1 MKIILFIGYLFLF
14 RSNGIVAQTNQY
26 TFQIAYLMA
35 DNSTIPASLFEL
47 TFNGHAVKANSSG
60 IVFFTRE
67 NASKD
72 ILISLRD
79 SNYVVISPKSI
90 GFPEDP
96 RFITTIVLHKKTE
109 TEKAYK
115 TLVKMLDKKNIYIGD
130 AISKNTKA
138 SQKMQEAIDSVLK
151 VVTQKYKISNND
163 LRRASEIL
171 AGRDKYFNLISAS
184 LEGYLNEAKDIRD
197 IFKNMLSFSLENPK
211 SFFLFDS
218 AIKVYNNS
226 YNDLNTYNN
235 EYEKAVETYWESAEL
250 ASGFHN
256 VFDYAINDI
265 HRTNILAL
273 NTLFIQKA
281 NMYIHEK
288 NKKKR
293 KELKE
298 QITLTLNSVLPI
310 LDNNL
315 VVLENKTK
323 YIIGK
328 LEEER
333 EILNN

>member
-1 MKIILFIGYLFLF
+1 MKIMLFIGYLFLF
-14 RSNGIVAQTNQY
+14 NSAQINGQTNLY
-26 TFQIAYLMA
+26 TFQISYLMA

-47 TFNGHAVKANSSG
+47 AFNGHEVKANSSG

-67 NASKD
+67 NGTNTV
-72 ILISLRD
+72 LISLRD
-79 SNYVVISPKSI
+79 SNYAVISPKTI

-96 RFITTIVLHKKTE
+96 KFITTIVLHKKSE
-109 TEKAYK
+109 TEKAYN
-115 TLVKMLDKKNIYIGD
+115 TLVKMLDKKNINISD

-138 SQKMQEAIDSVLK
+138 SVKMQGEIDSVLK
-151 VVTQKYKISNND
+151 VVSQKFKITNDD
-163 LRRASEIL
+163 LRKASEIL

-197 IFKNMLSFSLENPK
+197 IFKNMLAFSLDNPK

-235 EYEKAVETYWESAEL
+235 EYEKAVATYWGSPEL

-273 NTLFIQKA
+273 NTLFIQRA
-281 NMYIHEK
+281 NMYMHEK

-293 KELKE
+293 KDLKD
-298 QITLTLNSVLPI
+298 QIIATLNSITPI

-315 VVLENKTK
+315 VVLENKTG

-328 LEEER
+328 LQEER
-333 EILNN
+333 QILNN